1 MPDCAFPA
9 RPWWSRIAL
18 PVPAA
23 PSPATTVTRR
33 AILPVLL
40 GAVLLAI
47 LPGAAPVRA
56 EARFTP
62 GPCWF
67 TVPEGEAALC
77 GTVAVPERRDR
88 AGSGSFRLP
97 VAVLLSTARQPAP
110 DPVLFLEGGPGA
122 SPFGSGE
129 AVEERMEVWWDLS
142 APFRRSRNVILFDP
156 RGVGRAEPDTDCP
169 ELDSIGTSPR
179 ARPVSREQRAAAER
193 AAVVTCAHRFKAV
206 GLDGALFSTP
216 TAADDALDVAT
227 ALGAPKVNLFAVSYG
242 TRVALE
248 ILRRQ
253 GPRVRSAVLDSV
265 YPPDVNAQEEAPWL
279 ANRAFR
285 RLFDDCAANR
295 GCRAAYPELEKRF
308 LALVERLDRTPV
320 DLVVGEAETRRALRL
335 TGAAVIAAGL
345 EAMST
350 GEAVPAVP
358 AMIDRA
364 TRGRYEAVA
373 EWAPTSWLGDPE
385 TADGLAFSI
394 ECRETVI
401 PADPAKRAEAIRRFA
416 PYGTVTDDDPAERV
430 CRLWPAGHQE
440 PSERLPVASPVPV
453 LLLSGAY
460 DPVTP
465 PEWGERA
472 AATLPK
478 SRHLVFRSAGHLVTS
493 GEDCAMAAAVTFV
506 ETESLPPNTCPGAAK
521 PPRFDGP

>member
-1 MPDCAFPA
+1 MPSPAPFATLAVPSDFESTPVPVCARSA
-9 RPWWSRIAL
+9 RPWRSRLALLILTLAAL
-18 PVPAA
+18 PWVPRPAA
-23 PSPATTVTRR
+23 
-33 AILPVLL
+33 
-40 GAVLLAI
+40 
-47 LPGAAPVRA
+47 A

-67 TVPEGEAALC
+67 SVPEGEAALC
-77 GTVAVPERRDR
+77 GTVAVPERRER
-88 AGSGSFRLP
+88 SGSGSFRLP
-97 VAVLLSTARQPAP
+97 VAVLLSTARQPAA

-122 SPFGSGE
+122 SPFGSSE
-129 AVEERMEVWWDLS
+129 AVEERMEVWWELS

-156 RGVGRAEPDTDCP
+156 RGVGRADPDTDCP
-169 ELDSIGTSPR
+169 ELDSVGASPR
-179 ARPVSREQRAAAER
+179 ARPMSREQRASAER
-193 AAVVTCAHRFKAV
+193 AAVTTCVNRFKAV

-216 TAADDALDVAT
+216 IAADDALDVAT
-227 ALGAPKVNLFAVSYG
+227 ALGAQRVNLFAVSYG

-253 GPRVRSAVLDSV
+253 GSRVRSAVLDSV

-279 ANRAFR
+279 AQRAFR

-295 GCRAAYPELEKRF
+295 ACRAAYPNLEKRF
-308 LALVERLDRTPV
+308 LDLVERLDRAPV
-320 DLVVGEAETRRALRL
+320 DLVISDFEARRALRL
-335 TGAAVIAAGL
+335 TGASVIAAGL

-350 GEAVPAVP
+350 GEAVPSLP

-364 TRGRYEAVA
+364 TRGRYDAVA
-373 EWAPTSWLGDPE
+373 EWAPTSWLGDSE
-385 TADGLAFSI
+385 IADGLAFSV
-394 ECRETVI
+394 ECRETVN
-401 PADPAKRAEAIRRFA
+401 PADPSRRAESARRYA
-416 PYGTVTDDDPAERV
+416 PYGTIAADDPSQRV
-430 CRLWPAGHQE
+430 CRQWPAGQQE
-440 PSERLPVASPVPV
+440 PLERLPVASPVPV

-478 SRHLVFRSAGHLVTS
+478 SRHLVFRGAGHLVTS

-506 ETESLPPNTCPGAAK
+506 ESETLPANACPGAAK
-521 PPRFDGP
+521 PPRFDAP

>member
-1 MPDCAFPA
+1 MSVCARPA
-9 RPWWSRIAL
+9 RPWWSRITPPTPAGTAL
-18 PVPAA
+18 AWAMLAQAILVGAALVGVPA
-23 PSPATTVTRR
+23 PA
-33 AILPVLL
+33 A
-40 GAVLLAI
+40 
-47 LPGAAPVRA
+47 A

-67 TVPEGEAALC
+67 SVPEGEAALC
-77 GTVAVPERRDR
+77 GTVTVPERRDR
-88 AGSGSFRLP
+88 PASGSFRLP
-97 VAVLLSTARQPAP
+97 VAVLLSTARQPAA

-129 AVEERMEVWWDLS
+129 ATEERMEVWWELS

-169 ELDSIGTSPR
+169 ELDAVGAQPR
-179 ARPVSREQRAAAER
+179 LRPLSRDQRATAER
-193 AAVVTCAHRFKAV
+193 TALGACVNRFKAV
-206 GLDGALFSTP
+206 GLDGASFSTP
-216 TAADDALDVAT
+216 VAADDALEVAT
-227 ALGAPKVNLFAVSYG
+227 ALGAQRVNLFAVSYG

-248 ILRRQ
+248 ILRRN
-253 GPRVRSAVLDSV
+253 GGRVRSAVLDSV

-279 ANRAFR
+279 AQRAFR

-295 GCRAAYPELEKRF
+295 ACRAAYPDLEKRF
-308 LALVERLDRTPV
+308 LDLVQRLDRNPV
-320 DLVVGEAETRRALRL
+320 DLIVGDSDGRHALRL
-335 TGAAVIAAGL
+335 TGASVVSAGL

-350 GEAVPAVP
+350 GEAVPTVP

-364 TRGRYEAVA
+364 VRGRYDLVA
-373 EWAPTSWLGDPE
+373 EWAPASWLGDLE
-385 TADGLAFSI
+385 IADGLAFSV
-394 ECRETVI
+394 ECRETVN
-401 PADPAKRAEAIRRFA
+401 PADPLKRAESARRFP
-416 PYGTVTDDDPAERV
+416 PYGTIAADDPSQRV
-430 CRLWPAGHQE
+430 CRLWPAGQQE
-440 PSERLPVASPVPV
+440 PLERLPVASAVPV

-506 ETESLPPNTCPGAAK
+506 ETEALPVNACPGAAK
-521 PPRFDGP
+521 PPQFDVP